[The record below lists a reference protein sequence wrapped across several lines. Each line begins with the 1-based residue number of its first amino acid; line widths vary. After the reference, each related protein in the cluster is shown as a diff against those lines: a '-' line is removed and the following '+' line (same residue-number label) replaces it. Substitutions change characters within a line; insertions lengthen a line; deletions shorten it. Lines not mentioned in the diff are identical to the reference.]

1 MGLLQ
6 PDSGLLFWMSLAC
19 LVVFLI
25 LAKFGFPVIV
35 RSLEER
41 KRYID
46 ESLEQ
51 AAEAEMRLRTVEQT
65 ITQRLS
71 KAEEERTL
79 LLRQAQEQREQLLDE
94 ARQRAAAEEQRLL
107 REAREAAAQE
117 RQAILRDAQQQVALL
132 AVAMTE
138 KVLREE
144 MQEPAGRQA
153 VLDQAVEELK
163 KKPIR
168 EV

>member
-6 PDSGLLFWMSLAC
+6 PDSGLLFWMSLAF

-65 ITQRLS
+65 ISQHLS

-144 MQEPAGRQA
+144 MQEPARRQA